1 MNPTDQIERTIE
13 RLHLTT
19 GSETDKRILD
29 DAFAALEKSAQKQS
43 PHVGRSARRRTLRIR
58 IAELT
63 AVAAV
68 ILVVFALFFGTP
80 AKKAVRLGEIYEAL
94 ERVENVCVATFQPP
108 SNEPLRT
115 EWVSQTLNIDMVRF
129 GEQFVLWDITNKIR
143 MIKYLSSASLRTEAV
158 SEEMLAKAEK
168 AIHQKF
174 GLLPFAYYKEAPE
187 DAQWSRMDDTQVAAV
202 VPDTKVYELIWQE
215 KSTTSEE
222 IGFRKWRVFVDT
234 RTNLPKRA
242 EHYFK
247 IDHEE
252 DYKFEKY
259 DVITYPGEDEIQMD
273 IRKTFGPSAG
283 RPDEPGYIATPGD
296 RPR

>member
-43 PHVGRSARRRTLRIR
+43 PHVGRSARRRALRIR

-234 RTNLPKRA
+234 HTNLPKRA